1 MVLGIHV
8 GLDLKDEGRE
18 LIRRRVDGAF
28 EAFSRLRFRGHAQ
41 EFFEEGLD
49 AEVGHG
55 RAEEHGRQF
64 AALDLFHVEFI
75 TGFVEEFD
83 VVDEALMDVFFEE
96 FLENRIV
103 SRSFGRG

>member
-8 GLDLKDEGRE
+8 GLNLKDEGRE

-28 EAFSRLRFRGHAQ
+28 EAFSRLRFRCHAQ
-41 EFFEEGLD
+41 EFFEEGFD

-55 RAEEHGRQF
+55 RSEEHGRQF
-64 AALDLFHVEFI
+64 AALDLFHVEFVA
-75 TGFVEEFD
+75 GFVEEFD
-83 VVDEALMDVFFEE
+83 VVDEALVDVFFEE

-103 SRSFGRG
+103 GRPLGRG